1 MSTRIQGGPFAALVL
16 IVAATASAAPPDG
29 APEWNQKHVTALA
42 AQLVQVVDEALA
54 SAKEAPPQATA
65 LQQRR
70 RDAALGGYRQVREA
84 AADYLAKLEAG
95 RDRDMTEAHFRNLRN
110 LFKSTRQS
118 AGDAEPMPEAQQ
130 QLTKID
136 RLLKQL
142 GGYYPD
148 A

>member
-1 MSTRIQGGPFAALVL
+1 MEVRPMSTRIQGGPFAALAL

-29 APEWNQKHVTALA
+29 APEWNQKQVTALA

-95 RDRDMTEAHFRNLRN
+95 RDRDMTEAHLRNLRN
-110 LFKSTRQS
+110 
-118 AGDAEPMPEAQQ
+118 
-130 QLTKID
+130 
-136 RLLKQL
+136 
-142 GGYYPD
+142 
-148 A
+148 